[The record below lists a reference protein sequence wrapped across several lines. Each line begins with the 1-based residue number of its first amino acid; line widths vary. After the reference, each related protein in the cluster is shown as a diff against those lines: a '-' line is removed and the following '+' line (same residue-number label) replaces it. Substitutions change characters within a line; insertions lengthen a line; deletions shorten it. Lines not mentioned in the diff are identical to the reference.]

1 MKTLYFITIL
11 IVNNK
16 GCILLEIIDI
26 LQAGLLDSS
35 SGALINFQ
43 VIKADEVNKHL

>member
-1 MKTLYFITIL
+1 M
-11 IVNNK
+11 VNNK
-16 GCILLEIIDI
+16 GWILLEIIDI

-43 VIKADEVNKHL
+43 VIKADEVNNHL